1 MDEQDFAVV
10 KALIPVAWADGVFEE
25 REREMV
31 DGILDAYRASD
42 EEKAT
47 IHDYATKP
55 RTLDDIDLTAL
66 SSDDRR
72 VLLQHA
78 VLLSFADGAQSTDE
92 ADVLHALARKL
103 RIPEDEAGALLAAGA
118 ERARRYLHLISP
130 VA

>member
-31 DGILDAYRASD
+31 DAILDAYRASD

-47 IHDYATKP
+47 IRDYAKSP

-66 SSDDRR
+66 SADDRR

-78 VLLSFADGAQSTDE
+78 VLLSFADGAQSTE
-92 ADVLHALARKL
+92 ESETLHALARRL
-103 RIPEDEAGALLAAGA
+103 RIPEDEAQALLAAGA
-118 ERARRYLHLISP
+118 ERAHRYLHL
-130 VA
+130 VAKGA

>member
-10 KALIPVAWADGVFEE
+10 KALIPVAWADGVFAE

-31 DGILDAYRASD
+31 DAILDAYRASD

-47 IHDYATKP
+47 IRDYAKSP
-55 RTLDDIDLTAL
+55 RTIEDIDLTAL
-66 SSDDRR
+66 SADDRR

-78 VLLSFADGAQSTDE
+78 VLLSFADGGQSTE
-92 ADVLHALARKL
+92 ESETLHALARKL
-103 RIPEDEAGALLAAGA
+103 RIPDDEARALLAAGA
-118 ERARRYLHLISP
+118 DRARRYLHLVAP